1 MSFRL
6 SEPTLIEGSY
16 EWRVFLLGASI
27 IFLLSLGWRY
37 FEYRQLKSLEKVF
50 AEAEVLLQ
58 YTKEKNGRKY
68 EVLKLQSEDGLA
80 FFTTSREPIKDLT
93 GRRVRLLLFPKRVS
107 FYDYLKTP
115 YIPSAIV
122 RVEHERSYRMAL
134 FEKIKG
140 QHSHP
145 FMEQLYGA
153 LFLALPISKELRER
167 VALLGVSHL
176 LALSGFHLGL
186 LWFLIYGALSLIYVP
201 FQRRFFPWR
210 HKLLDLGVI
219 TLLLLGV
226 YLLFTGSPPSLLRA
240 YAMLLVGWIALL
252 VGLELLSFTFLAFC
266 VVLLIALFPELLF
279 SIGFW
284 FSVSGVF
291 FIYQFMQ
298 LSEGWPKWSR
308 FLLIN
313 LWLYLAMLP
322 VVHSI
327 FGIFSLYQLLSIPL
341 TILFSVFYPVSML
354 LHLLGYG
361 SFADEALLV
370 LLDLPQIS
378 QSVEVFTTS
387 WLLALFIVFS
397 VAAVKSR
404 IALYLQAA
412 FIISFFLFLVEKVAK
427 FLTV

>member
-27 IFLLSLGWRY
+27 LFLLSLGWRY
-37 FEYRQLKSLEKVF
+37 FEYRQFKSFKKIFV
-50 AEAEVLLQ
+50 EADVLLQ
-58 YTKEKNGRKY
+58 YTKEKNSRKY

-134 FEKIKG
+134 FEKIKA

-186 LWFLIYGALSLIYVP
+186 LWFLIYGALSLLYVP
-201 FQRRFFPWR
+201 LQRRFFPWR
-210 HKLLDLGVI
+210 HRVLDLGVV
-219 TLLLLGV
+219 TLLLLGA
-226 YLLFTGSPPSLLRA
+226 YLLFTGMPPSLLRA
-240 YAMLLVGWIALL
+240 YAMLLVGWLALL
-252 VGLELLSFTFLAFC
+252 FGLELLSFSFLAFC

-291 FIYQFMQ
+291 FIYQFLQ
-298 LSEGWPKWSR
+298 LSEGWPGWSR

-313 LWLYLAMLP
+313 IWLYLMMLP

-341 TILFSVFYPVSML
+341 TILFSVFYPISML
-354 LHLLGYG
+354 LHILGYG
-361 SFADEALLV
+361 YFADDQLLS
-370 LLDLPQIS
+370 LLHMPPAS
-378 QSVEVFTTS
+378 SKAEVFAPL
-387 WLLALFIVFS
+387 WLLALFVGLGIS
-397 VAAVKSR
+397 AVKSR

-412 FIISFFLFLVEKVAK
+412 LGLSFFLFLVKEVA
-427 FLTV
+427 